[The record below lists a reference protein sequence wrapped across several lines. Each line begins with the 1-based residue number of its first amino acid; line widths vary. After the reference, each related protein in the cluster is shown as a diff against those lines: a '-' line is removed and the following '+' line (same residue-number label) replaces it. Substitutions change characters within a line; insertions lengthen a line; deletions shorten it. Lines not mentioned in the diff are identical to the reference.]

1 MTVSD
6 GAGKEL
12 SKLSYTYDL
21 AGNKLTSTETV
32 DGKESQTRFTYDDH
46 NRLTKLEGPDGTITY
61 TYDQNG
67 NRIASEKNSEKLDY
81 IYDTENRLLAIKDK
95 KGLLMAALYDGDDN
109 RVFTA
114 SRKEG
119 KNTYQ
124 LFQRKPKDTK
134 SGRKSPYT
142 APSGEEN
149 SLFWYGFTQNVLQAL
164 STLPQTVGS
173 IWHSIFDDV
182 STAYHQKV
190 AKDRATK
197 DGQAVASS
205 RYHLYGARKTS
216 TDTTGN
222 PFAYNGEA
230 RDDTGLDYLR
240 ARYYDSQGGT
250 FLTEDSYPGEA
261 MNPLSQNRYSYVQ
274 NNPVNY
280 TDPSGHFWNS
290 IKKGWNYVKKTASN
304 AWNGVKRVAS
314 NTWNTVKRVAS
325 NTWNSVKSFASKAWN
340 ATKSAFNHATNWVS
354 TQFNRASNWVG
365 RQWNKVQTA
374 YNSASDYVQT
384 KYQQT
389 VAQIEAKRQQV
400 VRSAYAL
407 ATGLSSSP
415 TIREGLNLYRNWNTA
430 LQNTLKHVCDPKTT
444 GASDKGETKVPSVA
458 DFRKYED
465 AARHGLRLDQKERID
480 RMTLEEYLK
489 APPMTP
495 EENAYASNVKFA
507 KFNQEN
513 KATLPTIA
521 AELIG
526 WNNGE
531 RLVTGKDPLTG
542 EDANRWVAGAELAVD
557 IASNFYPMAKAG
569 KLRKLEKA
577 LDAVDAVNDASK
589 ATKAVDKASDAAR
602 VVDKVDDVKDGTR
615 ALTSQEI
622 VHDFVKDLDD
632 ITKSGSIA
640 KNYQSSGGYA
650 KALEDFNSLNLE
662 NVKEISTMAGPGK
675 VGNLPD
681 GTKVV
686 VRPTSKEGIPTLEF
700 QFKAPYKIRY

>member
-1 MTVSD
+1 
-6 GAGKEL
+6 
-12 SKLSYTYDL
+12 
-21 AGNKLTSTETV
+21 
-32 DGKESQTRFTYDDH
+32 
-46 NRLTKLEGPDGTITY
+46 
-61 TYDQNG
+61 
-67 NRIASEKNSEKLDY
+67 
-81 IYDTENRLLAIKDK
+81 
-95 KGLLMAALYDGDDN
+95 MAALYDGDDN

-124 LFQRKPKDTK
+124 LFQRKPKDAK

-149 SLFWYGFTQNVLQAL
+149 SLFWYGFSQNVLQAL

-197 DGQAVASS
+197 EGIVVNPPELGNLPGQGEVTYASQVQDVLIPYTTREDTYNYYEERNYVNDVNREHTEVLETYDHDGKARETYSYGQGRASYLNNQTGDSYNYLTNQSGSVTGLTKDGQAVASTS
-205 RYHLYGARKTS
+205 YNLYGARKTS
-216 TDTTGN
+216 TDTTGQ

-230 RDDTGLDYLR
+230 RDDSGLDYLR

-250 FLTEDSYPGEA
+250 FLTEDSYPGEDTD
-261 MNPLSQNRYSYVQ
+261 PLSQNLYSYVQ

-290 IKKGWNYVKKTASN
+290 IKKGWNYVKKKASN
-304 AWNGVKRVAS
+304 AWNG
-314 NTWNTVKRVAS
+314 
-325 NTWNSVKSFASKAWN
+325 VKSFASKAWN
-340 ATKSAFNHATNWVS
+340 VTKSAYNHATNWVS
-354 TQFNRASNWVG
+354 TQYNRAVNWG
-365 RQWNKVQTA
+365 SRQWNKVQTA
-374 YNSASDYVQT
+374 YNSASDYVQHQ
-384 KYQQT
+384 YQLAA
-389 VAQIEAKRQQV
+389 AQIEARRQQV

-407 ATGLSSSP
+407 ATGIKSSP
-415 TIREGLNLYRNWNTA
+415 SIREGLNLYRNWNTA
-430 LQNTLKHVCDPKTT
+430 LENTLKHVCDPKTT
-444 GASDKGETKVPSVA
+444 GASDKGENKVPSVA

-465 AARHGLRLDQKERID
+465 AARHGLRPDQKERID
-480 RMTLEEYLK
+480 KMTLEEYLK

-513 KATLPTIA
+513 KAKLPTIA
-521 AELIG
+521 AEIIG

-542 EDANRWVAGAELAVD
+542 EDANRWAAGAELAFD
-557 IASNFYPMAKAG
+557 IASNFYPVAKAG

-589 ATKAVDKASDAAR
+589 ATKVADKASDVAR
-602 VVDKVDDVKDGTR
+602 VADKVDDVKDGTK
-615 ALTSQEI
+615 ALTGQEI
-622 VHDFVKDLDD
+622 ANDFVKNLDD

-662 NVKEISTMAGPGK
+662 NVKDISTVAGPGK